1 MGRCILHVGMQKTG
15 SSSIQETL
23 FFGLRD
29 RAFRYFSAGEINGSR
44 MLYTLTAGE
53 SLAEFYWG
61 RSTKGG
67 SFARAWKEYYQRKL
81 RRAMDRA
88 RGEGSTL
95 ILSGEE
101 LWGQQEEGI
110 AKLRGMLQDYG
121 FETTVMVY
129 VRPWKSFLESNYQQR
144 LKVLTRRMA
153 ATPRGGDIVIRDP
166 NRLSYRAK
174 LEMFD
179 RVFGRD
185 RVIAKKFDPG
195 LFPDGCVVQD
205 FISTLGIPMVEASKI
220 RRANE
225 SMSMEAS
232 KLLYAY
238 RMFGPVERGWGEL
251 KSWMHYW
258 MVLSL
263 QEIEGERLKF
273 HSQMIL
279 PIVEGK
285 SDQAIWIEGRIG
297 ASICEDIY
305 KDDDRECIRQLSDF
319 CRFNES
325 TLQWLAKRVG
335 GKMPSVMEG
344 QEAARQVAM
353 LMDRLRHQ
361 VPSGLKALGS
371 VSRFSERCWR
381 RWRSGDR

>member
-29 RAFRYFSAGEINGSR
+29 RSYRYFSAGEINGSR
-44 MLYTLTAGE
+44 MLYTLTSGD

-61 RSTKGG
+61 RSTKGA
-67 SFARAWKEYYQRKL
+67 SFARVWKAYYQRKL

-95 ILSGEE
+95 ILSGEDM
-101 LWGQQEEGI
+101 WGQQEEGMVN
-110 AKLRGMLQDYG
+110 LRGLLQDYG

-129 VRPWKSFLESNYQQR
+129 IRPWKSFLESNYQQR
-144 LKVLTRRMA
+144 LKGMTRRMNA
-153 ATPRGGDIVIRDP
+153 QPRIGGIGIRDP
-166 NRLSYRAK
+166 NRLSYRGK
-174 LEMFD
+174 LEMLD

-185 RVIAKKFDPG
+185 RVIAKKFAPSI
-195 LFPDGCVVQD
+195 FPDGCVVQD
-205 FISTLGIPMVEASKI
+205 FMSTVGIPMEASKI

-238 RMFGPVERGWGEL
+238 RMFGPVERGWGEF
-251 KSWMHYW
+251 KVWMHYW

-273 HSQMIL
+273 HSRLVL
-279 PIVEGK
+279 PILEEK
-285 SDQAIWIEGRIG
+285 SQQARWIEERIG
-297 ASICEDIY
+297 ASIDEDMY
-305 KDDDRECIRQLSDF
+305 KDDDRECIGELSDF
-319 CRFNES
+319 YRFKES
-325 TLQWLAKRVG
+325 TLQWLANRVG
-335 GKMPSVMEG
+335 GRMPSEMEG
-344 QEAARQVAM
+344 EEAARQVAL

-361 VPSGLKALGS
+361 VPSGSKVIGS
-371 VSRFSERCWR
+371 IGRFSERCWR